1 MLNFKKIKDDFEKI
15 VQVTD
20 KLNDQLFFLTDI
32 NQLIDFIKMDGGS
45 IYISLNKH

>member
-32 NQLIDFIKMDGGS
+32 N
-45 IYISLNKH
+45 